1 MLLPAVL
8 LAALGLAFAAQAARA
23 AGTLEVDC
31 AHLRG
36 AVEAAS
42 GTQTIVLDGMCGK
55 TELGEAG
62 VAIPAGAN
70 LTLRGAPGTDSGID
84 GAGMSGALLSS
95 GEAGALAIEGLTFE
109 NAAPAGAVRLRAG
122 RVAIVGDHFI
132 ADSSNEAWG
141 AGLFVQTTGAAC
153 PGAGGGPAISL
164 LSSVFRGNTLT
175 YVGETAMGAGAYLA
189 DMCPGAGDT
198 IEDNVFEG
206 NLLRASNAEQAAG
219 GGLFLGA
226 EGAAPA
232 PIAQSGNVFTGNR
245 VEDLLAPHSYT
256 GGRFSGGG
264 EWLEGASLLSVRDR
278 FSQNTVEGSTGLRPS
293 GGAGLGVASGVGAL
307 ESLQTVT
314 CGHGA
319 PGSATLED
327 DVIDGNSIAGAT
339 AGGADGAGVE
349 IGCGES
355 GGALSLLDSTAT
367 ANASPVGGV
376 AGVAGG
382 PAATLTLA
390 NTILAWNTGLDFGG
404 FGGSPTANHSDVCVA
419 GGSAPVAG
427 DHNLCADPRLA
438 GSGGGLANVA
448 QTAASPT
455 REAGSNALV
464 PAGLETDYYGQP
476 RIAGG
481 IFQATC
487 TEGVV
492 QIAPPVVDI
501 GAVEAQEAL
510 IRPLHVECLH
520 PFRRSAFTFPRVR
533 VRPGGV
539 LLLAFRGLSKGTVL
553 AQAHV
558 VRPRSARRGPSGHGR
573 RHARPAV
580 PSFYGQTGRSGQL
593 PSTLLLR
600 VRPTSRALR
609 ALRSRRRLT
618 IALSVTYAA
627 DRLFPAT
634 QSRTIAVTLR
644 RR

>member
-1 MLLPAVL
+1 MLLLAAL
-8 LAALGLAFAAQAARA
+8 LAALGLPFAAQAAR

-42 GTQTIVLDGMCGK
+42 ATQTIVLDGMCGK
-55 TELGEAG
+55 SELGETG
-62 VAIPAGAN
+62 IAIPAGAN
-70 LTLRGAPGTDSGID
+70 LTLRGAPSTDSGID
-84 GAGMSGALLSS
+84 GAGMSGALLISV
-95 GEAGALAIEGLTFE
+95 EAGALAIEGLTFE

-122 RVAIVGDHFI
+122 RVAIVGDRFV
-132 ADSSNEAWG
+132 ANSSDEPWG
-141 AGLFVQTTGAAC
+141 AGLFVQATGPAC
-153 PGAGGGPAISL
+153 PGAGGRPAISL

-175 YVGETAMGAGAYLA
+175 HDGEAAMGAGAYLA
-189 DMCPGAGDT
+189 DMCPGAGDA
-198 IEDNVFEG
+198 IEDDVFEG

-226 EGAAPA
+226 EGVAPA
-232 PIAQSGNVFTGNR
+232 AVAQSGNVFTGNR

-256 GGRFSGGG
+256 GGRFGGGG

-278 FSQNTVEGSTGLRPS
+278 FSQNTVEGSVGLHPS

-319 PGSATLED
+319 LGSATLED
-327 DVIDGNSIAGAT
+327 DAIYGNSITGAT
-339 AGGADGAGVE
+339 AAGADGAGVE
-349 IGCGES
+349 IGCGEA
-355 GGALSLLDSTAT
+355 GGQLSLLDSTVT
-367 ANASPVGGV
+367 ANSSPAGGV

-390 NTILAWNTGLDFGG
+390 NTILAWNTGLDFGD
-404 FGGSPTANHSDVCVA
+404 FGGSLSASHSDVCVA
-419 GGSAPVAG
+419 GGSAPFAG
-427 DHNLCADPRLA
+427 DHNLCADPQLA
-438 GSGGGLANVA
+438 GGLANVA
-448 QTAASPT
+448 ETALSPT

-464 PAGLETDYYGQP
+464 PAGLESDYYGQP

-481 IFQATC
+481 VFEGTC
-487 TEGVV
+487 KEGVV
-492 QIAPPVVDI
+492 EVAPPVVDI
-501 GAVEAQEAL
+501 GAAEAQEAL
-510 IRPLHVECLH
+510 IRPLRVACPR
-520 PFRRSAFTFPRVR
+520 PFTRSAFAFPAVR

-539 LLLAFRGLSKGTVL
+539 LLLTFSGLGKGTVL

-558 VRPRSARRGPSGHGR
+558 VRPRPARRRASGHGR
-573 RHARPAV
+573 RARPAV
-580 PSFYGQTGRSGQL
+580 PAFYGQAARAGRL

-600 VRPTSRALR
+600 VRPTARALR

-618 IALSVTYAA
+618 ISLSVTYAA